1 MNSPMLLEALR
12 ELEREKGISVEESID
27 ILEKALMSAYK
38 NKTGERKRRD
48 CDK

>member
-1 MNSPMLLEALR
+1 MLLEALR

-27 ILEKALMSAYK
+27 ILEKAFDECLQEQDGRK
-38 NKTGERKRRD
+38 KRRD